1 MPTEIELYPNGPVVF
16 VMSAS
21 PSLISLVI
29 LRKTPN
35 TAVVAAEYD
44 LSNYG
49 FLQRNM

>member
-1 MPTEIELYPNGPVVF
+1 MGLATKE
-16 VMSAS
+16 MSSSS

-29 LRKTPN
+29 FRKTPN

-49 FLQRNM
+49 FFQRN